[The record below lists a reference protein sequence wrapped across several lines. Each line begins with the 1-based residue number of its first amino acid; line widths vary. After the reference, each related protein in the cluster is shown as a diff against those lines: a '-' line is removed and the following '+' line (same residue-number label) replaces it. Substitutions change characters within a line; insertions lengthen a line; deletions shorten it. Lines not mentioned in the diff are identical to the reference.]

1 MARTIATTTQV
12 DLNELLDFVRPRH
25 RMILLTTRAG
35 GGVQASPVTGGVDG
49 DGRVVIASYPE
60 RAKSANVR
68 STPGKPTPNA
78 RYGKL
83 KSCVLINRV
92 EKRS

>member
-35 GGVQASPVTGGVDG
+35 GGVQASPVTGG
-49 DGRVVIASYPE
+49 
-60 RAKSANVR
+60 
-68 STPGKPTPNA
+68 STATVG
-78 RYGKL
+78 
-83 KSCVLINRV
+83 S
-92 EKRS
+92 